1 MAKEPLQEHL
11 PYQVAAQVRQL
22 LAQKADAEAIGN
34 VTAAERADKQLRD
47 IGWKFPERTPEV
59 RKDAPPEGR
68 QGRHE
73 RVETA
78 EDSSVSKATR
88 PRPARGSA

>member
-34 VTAAERADKQLRD
+34 VTQAERADKQLRD
-47 IGWKFPERTPEV
+47 IGWKTPEKAPQV
-59 RKDAPPEGR
+59 RKDTPPEGR
-68 QGRHE
+68 QAPAE
-73 RVETA
+73 RVVTA
-78 EDSSVSKATR
+78 EGSPTAKSR
-88 PRPARGSA
+88 PRPARDSA